1 MVFRI
6 SDISILIGCLS
17 LTMEINEFIQ
27 NLELEFQDIG
37 QVELQPETVLKEI
50 SGWNSMHVL
59 LLVAMIDVNYQ
70 VLLSGEQLK
79 PIVTVQELFN
89 LVKQQQGA

>member
-1 MVFRI
+1 MVCRI

-37 QVELQPETVLKEI
+37 HVELQPETVLREI
-50 SGWNSMHVL
+50 PGWNSMHVL

>member
-59 LLVAMIDVNYQ
+59 LLVAMIDVNYH

-79 PIVTVQELFN
+79 SIATVQELFDM
-89 LVKQQQGA
+89 VKHQQGA